1 MQPNPYESPVIETLP
16 PAVAGPRQDH
26 LFGWSEVVLC
36 ATVVGYLSASVLHFN
51 FTAFPVDGPSLI
63 FVEILG
69 FLGTALTIL
78 VTFVRAIVLA
88 VGNYRKL
95 LLVNIAICMFAIIS
109 IVLGPILGPFYAQ

>member
-1 MQPNPYESPVIETLP
+1 MEPNPYESPVIETVP
-16 PAVAGPRQDH
+16 PAVADSRQDH

-63 FVEILG
+63 LAEILG
-69 FLGTALTIL
+69 FLGTALTIPVAL
-78 VTFVRAIVLA
+78 VRAIVLS

-95 LLVNIAICMFAIIS
+95 MLTNTAICLLAVVSII
-109 IVLGPILGPFYAQ
+109 LGPILGPFYAQ